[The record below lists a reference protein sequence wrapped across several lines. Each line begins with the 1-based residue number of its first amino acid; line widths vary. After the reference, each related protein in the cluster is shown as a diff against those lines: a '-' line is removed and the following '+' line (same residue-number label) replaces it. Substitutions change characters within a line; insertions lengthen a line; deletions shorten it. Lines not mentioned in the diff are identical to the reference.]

1 MNIRRP
7 AAGLLVAFAVA
18 FGGSLSACSDPVNAG
33 TGTPHDHARN
43 LSGNDPSGVSQGNVP
58 NLSDS
63 KESDRGTE
71 SGGA

>member
-1 MNIRRP
+1 
-7 AAGLLVAFAVA
+7 VAS
-18 FGGSLSACSDPVNAG
+18 GGALSACSDPVNAS

-43 LSGNDPSGVSQGNVP
+43 VSGNDPRGVSQGNVP

-63 KESDRGTE
+63 KKSDRGTE